1 MQTDDDWER
10 FNIEAES
17 KGVPATGWIGLYNN
31 VNTWY
36 LVNNGIGVY
45 ISRSF
50 WAPGQ
55 PDNAGGNQACG
66 AINASGYWLD
76 YYCGDQKPFI
86 CYDGKLTSR
95 F

>member
-55 PDNAGGNQACG
+55 PDNAGGNQACV